1 MKRFFAFLGT
11 LAVAWGCTADDV
23 TGPSVPGHEP
33 DSDQMVIA
41 PDLEPFLGRGMMHRA
56 GPLTIMTYNLY
67 IGTDVDRV
75 LASPPGEF
83 DQRVQEAL
91 ATFIATDYG
100 ERSGAIADVI
110 MAANPHVIGL
120 QEVWVISTQGIS
132 GVPDMT
138 VDFLQILMAQ
148 LGARGLNY
156 QVVAQETLTQLQLP
170 VGGGGVGLVDS
181 DALLIRGDVP
191 FDDTE
196 AVVYQ
201 AKLTVPFGP
210 TTLDILR
217 GYTAADVSVGGK
229 RYRVVNT
236 HLEPKQPV
244 PQIQQAQAGELLA
257 ALEGARD
264 PVVVVGDLNSGP
276 ADADPAAPY
285 NQLRADR
292 FADAWLKRIPRGRR
306 FDDPGHTCCQAADL
320 RNVTSQ
326 LVERIDLIMV
336 RNDFDFLPRSV
347 VGPSRVEVV
356 GDEQADRT
364 TSGLWPS
371 DHASVAATFRLPT
384 MRGLARRR

>member
-1 MKRFFAFLGT
+1 MKRFLILLGVLT
-11 LAVAWGCTADDV
+11 IAWGCTADEA
-23 TGPSVPGHEP
+23 TGPTAAGQAP
-33 DSDQMVIA
+33 DADQMVIA
-41 PDLEPFLGRGMMHRA
+41 SDLEPFLGRGTMHRA
-56 GPLTIMTYNLY
+56 VPLTIMTYNLY

-75 LASPPGEF
+75 LSSPPDEF

-100 ERSGAIADVI
+100 ERSGAIADLI
-110 MAANPHVIGL
+110 EETNPHVLGL
-120 QEVWVISTQGIS
+120 QEVYVISTQGIP
-132 GVPDMT
+132 GVEDMT

-156 QVVAQETLTQLQLP
+156 QLAAQEVLTQLQLP
-170 VGGGGVGLVDS
+170 VGGGAVGLVDS
-181 DALLIRGDVP
+181 DALLVRGDVP
-191 FDDTE
+191 FDNTE

-217 GYTAADVSVGGK
+217 GYTAADVRVGGK

-236 HLEPKQPV
+236 HPEPKQPD
-244 PQIQQAQAGELLA
+244 PQIQKDQVNELLT
-257 ALEGARD
+257 ALADAKD

-276 ADADPAAPY
+276 ADADPDAPY
-285 NQLRADR
+285 NQLRASN
-292 FADAWLKRIPRGRR
+292 FADVWLKRVPRGRR
-306 FDDPGHTCCQAADL
+306 FDDPGYTCCQAADL
-320 RNVTSQ
+320 QNAMSQ

-347 VGPSRVEVV
+347 VGPSWVEVV

-364 TSGLWPS
+364 ASGLWPS
-371 DHASVAATFRLPT
+371 DHASVVATFRLPT
-384 MRGLARRR
+384 MRGLERNR

>member
-1 MKRFFAFLGT
+1 MKRFLAILST
-11 LAVAWGCTADDV
+11 LAVAWGCTADDA
-23 TGPSVPGHEP
+23 TGPTAAGQSPNA
-33 DSDQMVIA
+33 DQMVIA
-41 PDLEPFLGRGMMHRA
+41 PNIEPFLGRGMMHRA
-56 GPLTIMTYNLY
+56 DPLTIMTYNLY

-75 LASPPGEF
+75 LASPPDEF

-100 ERSGAIADVI
+100 ERSGAIADLI
-110 MAANPHVIGL
+110 MEANPHVVGL
-120 QEVWVISTQGIS
+120 QEVYVISTQGIA
-132 GVPDMT
+132 GLPDMT

-148 LGARGLNY
+148 LAGRGLDY
-156 QVVAQETLTQLQLP
+156 QVVAQEMLTNLQLP
-170 VGGGGVGLVDS
+170 VGAGGVGLVDS
-181 DALLIRGDVP
+181 DALLVRGDVP
-191 FDDTE
+191 FDNTE

-210 TTLDILR
+210 ATLDILR
-217 GYTAADVSVGGK
+217 GYTAADVRVGGK

-236 HLEPKQPV
+236 HFEPKQPV

-257 ALEGARD
+257 ALAEAHD

-285 NQLRADR
+285 NQLRASH
-292 FADAWLKRIPRGRR
+292 FTDAWLKRVPRGRR
-306 FDDPGHTCCQAADL
+306 FDDPGYTCCQAADL
-320 RNVTSQ
+320 QNATSQ

-364 TSGLWPS
+364 ASGLWPS
-371 DHASVAATFRLPT
+371 DHAGVVATFRLPT
-384 MRGLARRR
+384 MRGLARNR